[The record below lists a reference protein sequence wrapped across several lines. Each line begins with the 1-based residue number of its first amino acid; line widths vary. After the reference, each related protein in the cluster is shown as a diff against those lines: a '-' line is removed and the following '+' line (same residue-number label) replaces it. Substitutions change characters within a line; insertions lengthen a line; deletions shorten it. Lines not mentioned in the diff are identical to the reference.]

1 VISGQGAELERQVE
15 LFADRRV
22 ALAQSPN
29 ATVTDAETKLP
40 QAARMLT
47 FGELGVAAQT
57 TILGTT
63 TLYAGFD
70 SGMFGVGSI
79 QEATIHLIAHYTPV
93 QDATASVIVR
103 SGTAVLASKTL
114 DETGTVDL
122 TVNVPSEVIASNVG
136 LALELRYIPKRECT
150 APDKMTFALDPRS
163 SVTVKPGIHN
173 RGGFPALPMAFSP
186 DFDVAIEKPSQL
198 LYAAHVINLLG
209 QQTTLSLRP
218 NVTPLDVAAKSRNG
232 LLAVADGD
240 TLSKLGMHAPI
251 QPGAANVTT
260 IDGNPIT
267 EVDLGGPLAAIQA
280 FWQDS
285 RMVLAV
291 TSSQDDDLI
300 ARTLDHIDSLDSRW
314 ATLNGDVVATG
325 AAGTTVNLVIRDGG
339 NSPPHAVPA
348 DSWKWWALTTLAVG
362 VIVALAL
369 VYLVIRRR
377 RRASR

>member
-1 VISGQGAELERQVE
+1 
-15 LFADRRV
+15 
-22 ALAQSPN
+22 
-29 ATVTDAETKLP
+29 
-40 QAARMLT
+40 
-47 FGELGVAAQT
+47 
-57 TILGTT
+57 
-63 TLYAGFD
+63 
-70 SGMFGVGSI
+70 
-79 QEATIHLIAHYTPV
+79 
-93 QDATASVIVR
+93 
-103 SGTAVLASKTL
+103 
-114 DETGTVDL
+114 
-122 TVNVPSEVIASNVG
+122 
-136 LALELRYIPKRECT
+136 
-150 APDKMTFALDPRS
+150 
-163 SVTVKPGIHN
+163 
-173 RGGFPALPMAFSP
+173 
-186 DFDVAIEKPSQL
+186 
-198 LYAAHVINLLG
+198 
-209 QQTTLSLRP
+209 
-218 NVTPLDVAAKSRNG
+218 LDVAAKSRNG